1 VGLEGDA
8 ERTRDSPSGI
18 VDRFEGGEDKVGD
31 GLAHH
36 IIIAADRQIWARPAD
51 LRVRVTVGRVASG
64 AEGAQHEQAMEMFR
78 GDYRPPRW
86 TRSVWARLV
95 LAFSPLV
102 VAAVIA
108 FVLSR

>member
-1 VGLEGDA
+1 
-8 ERTRDSPSGI
+8 
-18 VDRFEGGEDKVGD
+18 
-31 GLAHH
+31 
-36 IIIAADRQIWARPAD
+36 
-51 LRVRVTVGRVASG
+51 VGRVVSG

-86 TRSVWARLV
+86 TRSVWVRLV

-102 VAAVIA
+102 VAAVLA